1 MVKYHYSTS
10 SPEFQ
15 GRDKLLKPETTQT
28 DSRRTQ
34 SNYGEPK
41 GREEI
46 NIIVSFS
53 SYPPIPCKVP
63 CGGGGLV
70 AESCQTL
77 ATPWA
82 TACQDPLS
90 VGFSRQDYWKVLPFP
105 SLRIFLP
112 QELKLRLLYCRQILY

>member
-1 MVKYHYSTS
+1 M
-10 SPEFQ
+10 
-15 GRDKLLKPETTQT
+15 KPETTQT
-28 DSRRTQ
+28 DSGRTQ

-53 SYPPIPCKVP
+53 SYTPTPCKVP
-63 CGGGGLV
+63 CGGGGFV
-70 AESCQTL
+70 TKSCQTL

-90 VGFSRQDYWKVLPFP
+90 MGFSRQDYWNVLPFP
-105 SLRIFLP
+105 SPRDLSDPGIEIETPVLQADP
-112 QELKLRLLYCRQILY
+112 LLTDL